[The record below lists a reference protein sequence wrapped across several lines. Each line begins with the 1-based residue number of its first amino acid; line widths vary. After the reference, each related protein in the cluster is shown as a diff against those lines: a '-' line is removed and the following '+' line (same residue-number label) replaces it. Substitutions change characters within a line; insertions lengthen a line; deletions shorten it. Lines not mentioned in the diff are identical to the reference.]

1 MTLVGEVKTKEDE
14 IISRGQLINLQELLE
29 PYEGKL
35 SSTVLRGESGSD
47 AADLLDFLFGR
58 EVEKELLIDFLNDLL
73 VGEHIITDI
82 QFLNNEQQPEVKTER
97 GIIYDIYCVTDTG
110 ERIIVEMQNRE
121 QPYFKDRAL
130 FYLSRAI
137 TQQAKKG
144 VWDFQLDAVY
154 GVFFMNF
161 VMDKDM
167 PAKIRTDIILSDRD
181 TGKLFNNKFRQ
192 IFIELPNFS
201 KEEDECEND
210 FERWIYILKH
220 MDTLDRMPFK
230 ARKAVFERLEKLA
243 SKANMTQE
251 ERAQYEEEWKIYND
265 YFNTLDFAEQKG
277 RREGRQEVLIE
288 TARKFKEMGFTT
300 EMIAKGTGLSK
311 EEIEKL

>member
-1 MTLVGEVKTKEDE
+1 MG
-14 IISRGQLINLQELLE
+14 RFIN
-29 PYEGKL
+29 PFTDYGFK
-35 SSTVLRGESGSD
+35 
-47 AADLLDFLFGR
+47 FLFGR

-73 VGEHIITDI
+73 VGEHVITDI
-82 QFLNNEQQPEVKTER
+82 QFLNNEQLPEVKTER

-144 VWDFQLDAVY
+144 IWDFQLDAVY

-161 VMDKDM
+161 VMNKDI
-167 PAKIRTDIILSDRD
+167 PAKIRTDVVLADRD
-181 TGKLFNNKFRQ
+181 TGKVFNGKFRQ
-192 IFIELPNFS
+192 IFIELPNFN
-201 KEEDECEND
+201 KEEDECSTD

-230 ARKAVFERLEKLA
+230 ARKAVFERLEKMA

-251 ERAQYEEEWKIYND
+251 ERAQYEEEWKFYND
-265 YFNTLDFAEQKG
+265 YFNTLDFAQKKG
-277 RREGRQEVLIE
+277 LEEGRKKGLEEGLEEGKKEGRKEGKKEGRKEGKEEGMLEARIE
-288 TARKFKEMGFTT
+288 TARKLKELGVATEAIASATGF
-300 EMIAKGTGLSK
+300 SPD
-311 EEIEKL
+311 EIESL

>member
-1 MTLVGEVKTKEDE
+1 MG
-14 IISRGQLINLQELLE
+14 RFIN
-29 PYEGKL
+29 PFTDYGFK
-35 SSTVLRGESGSD
+35 
-47 AADLLDFLFGR
+47 FLFGR

-73 VGEHIITDI
+73 VEEHVITDI
-82 QFLNNEQQPEVKTER
+82 QFLNNEQLPEVKTER

-144 VWDFQLDAVY
+144 IWDFQLDAVY

-161 VMDKDM
+161 VMNKDI
-167 PAKIRTDIILSDRD
+167 PAKIRTDVVLADRD
-181 TGKLFNNKFRQ
+181 TGKVFNGKFRQ
-192 IFIELPNFS
+192 IFIELPNFN
-201 KEEDECEND
+201 KEEDECSTD

-230 ARKAVFERLEKLA
+230 ARKAVFERLEKMA

-251 ERAQYEEEWKIYND
+251 ERAQYEEEWKFYND
-265 YFNTLDFAEQKG
+265 YFNTLDFAQKKG
-277 RREGRQEVLIE
+277 LEEGRKKGLEEGLEEGKKEGKKEGRKEGRKEGKEEGMLEARIE
-288 TARKFKEMGFTT
+288 TARKLKELGVATEAIASATGF
-300 EMIAKGTGLSK
+300 SPD
-311 EEIEKL
+311 EIESL

>member
-1 MTLVGEVKTKEDE
+1 MG
-14 IISRGQLINLQELLE
+14 RFIN
-29 PYEGKL
+29 PFTDFGFK
-35 SSTVLRGESGSD
+35 
-47 AADLLDFLFGR
+47 FLFGR

-192 IFIELPNFS
+192 IFIELPNFN

-265 YFNTLDFAEQKG
+265 YFKRWTLLKRKEYRKDCKKG
-277 RREGRQEVLIE
+277 Y
-288 TARKFKEMGFTT
+288 RKVDGKDGKKF
-300 EMIAKGTGLSK
+300 LSRPLVNSK
-311 EEIEKL
+311 KWDLLLK

>member
-1 MTLVGEVKTKEDE
+1 MG
-14 IISRGQLINLQELLE
+14 RFIN
-29 PYEGKL
+29 PFTDFGFK
-35 SSTVLRGESGSD
+35 
-47 AADLLDFLFGR
+47 FLFGR

-73 VGEHIITDI
+73 VGEHVITDI
-82 QFLNNEQQPEVKTER
+82 QFLNSEQQPEVKTER
-97 GIIYDIYCVTDTG
+97 GLIYDIYCVTDTG

-137 TQQAKKG
+137 TQQAKRG
-144 VWDFQLDAVY
+144 VWNFRLDAVY

-167 PAKIRTDIILSDRD
+167 
-181 TGKLFNNKFRQ
+181 
-192 IFIELPNFS
+192 
-201 KEEDECEND
+201 
-210 FERWIYILKH
+210 LKH

-251 ERAQYEEEWKIYND
+251 ERAQYEEEWKVYND

-277 RREGRQEVLIE
+277 LQKGKEE
-288 TARKFKEMGFTT
+288 TARNLKELGVADD
-300 EMIAKGTGLSK
+300 IIIKSTGLSK

>member
-1 MTLVGEVKTKEDE
+1 MG
-14 IISRGQLINLQELLE
+14 RFIN
-29 PYEGKL
+29 PFTNYGFK
-35 SSTVLRGESGSD
+35 
-47 AADLLDFLFGR
+47 FLFGR

-73 VGEHIITDI
+73 VGEHVITDI

-144 VWDFQLDAVY
+144 IWDFQLDAVY

-161 VMDKDM
+161 VMNKDI
-167 PAKIRTDIILSDRD
+167 PAKIRTDVVLADRD
-181 TGKLFNNKFRQ
+181 TGKVFNGKFRQ
-192 IFIELPNFS
+192 IFIELPNFN
-201 KEEDECEND
+201 KEEDECSTD

-230 ARKAVFERLEKLA
+230 ARKAVFERLEKMA

-251 ERAQYEEEWKIYND
+251 ERAQYEEEWKFYND
-265 YFNTLDFAEQKG
+265 YFNTLDFAQKKG
-277 RREGRQEVLIE
+277 LEEGRKKGLEEGLEEGKKEGRKEGRKEDKEEGMLEARIE
-288 TARKFKEMGFTT
+288 TARKLKELGVATEAIASATGF
-300 EMIAKGTGLSK
+300 SPD
-311 EEIEKL
+311 EIESL

>member
-1 MTLVGEVKTKEDE
+1 M
-14 IISRGQLINLQELLE
+14 LE

-251 ERAQYEEEWKIYND
+251 ERAQYEEEWKIYN
-265 YFNTLDFAEQKG
+265 FRPHSLLT
-277 RREGRQEVLIE
+277 EGREHGTMQRRKGGEACNSRASFLPWRCTKSTRCRQMRCIRQFRR
-288 TARKFKEMGFTT
+288 ARRFIRRWG
-300 EMIAKGTGLSK
+300 
-311 EEIEKL
+311 

>member
-1 MTLVGEVKTKEDE
+1 MG
-14 IISRGQLINLQELLE
+14 RFIN
-29 PYEGKL
+29 PFTDYGFK
-35 SSTVLRGESGSD
+35 
-47 AADLLDFLFGR
+47 FLFGR

-73 VGEHIITDI
+73 VGEHVITDI

-144 VWDFQLDAVY
+144 IWDFQLDAVY

-161 VMDKDM
+161 VMNKDM
-167 PAKIRTDIILSDRD
+167 PAKIRTDVVLADRD
-181 TGKLFNNKFRQ
+181 TGKVFNGKFRQ
-192 IFIELPNFS
+192 IFIELPNFN
-201 KEEDECEND
+201 KEEDECSTD

-230 ARKAVFERLEKLA
+230 ARKAVFERLEKMA

-251 ERAQYEEEWKIYND
+251 ERAQYEEEWKFYND
-265 YFNTLDFAEQKG
+265 YFNTLDFAQKKG
-277 RREGRQEVLIE
+277 LEEGRKKGMEEGRKEGKEEGMLAARIE
-288 TARKFKEMGFTT
+288 TARKLKELGVATDAIAISTGF
-300 EMIAKGTGLSK
+300 SPD
-311 EEIEKL
+311 EIESL

>member
-1 MTLVGEVKTKEDE
+1 MG
-14 IISRGQLINLQELLE
+14 RFIN
-29 PYEGKL
+29 PFTDYGFK
-35 SSTVLRGESGSD
+35 
-47 AADLLDFLFGR
+47 FLFGR

-73 VGEHIITDI
+73 VGEHVITDI
-82 QFLNNEQQPEVKTER
+82 QFLNNEQLPEVKTER

-144 VWDFQLDAVY
+144 IWDFQLDAVY

-161 VMDKDM
+161 VMNKDI
-167 PAKIRTDIILSDRD
+167 PAKIRTDVVLADRD
-181 TGKLFNNKFRQ
+181 TGKVFNGKFRQ
-192 IFIELPNFS
+192 IFIELPNFN
-201 KEEDECEND
+201 KEEDECSTD

-230 ARKAVFERLEKLA
+230 ARKAVFERLEKMA

-251 ERAQYEEEWKIYND
+251 ERAQYEEEWKFYND
-265 YFNTLDFAEQKG
+265 YFNTLDFAQKKG
-277 RREGRQEVLIE
+277 LEEGRKKGLEEGLEEGKKEGKKEGRKEGRKEGKEEGMLEARIE
-288 TARKFKEMGFTT
+288 TARKLKELGVATEAIASATGF
-300 EMIAKGTGLSK
+300 SPD
-311 EEIEKL
+311 EIESL